1 MSDRPLS
8 ERINTTIPASEDYA
22 GDVEIGD
29 YTLQQWRDDAA
40 KLEAE
45 RDELEEELMILRG
58 EVESRQAAIRD
69 GRGDD
74 E

>member
-1 MSDRPLS
+1 MADRPLS
-8 ERINTTIPASEDYA
+8 ERIDTTIPASEDYA

-45 RDELEEELMILRG
+45 RDRLREEVYDLIRAG
-58 EVESRQAAIRD
+58 RSRR
-69 GRGDD
+69 RR
-74 E
+74 